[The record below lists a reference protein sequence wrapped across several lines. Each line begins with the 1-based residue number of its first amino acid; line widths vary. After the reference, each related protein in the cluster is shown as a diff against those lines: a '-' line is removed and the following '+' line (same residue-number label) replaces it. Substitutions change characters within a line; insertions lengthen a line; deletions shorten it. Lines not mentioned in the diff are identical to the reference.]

1 MKLYALAGACSMVP
15 HTALEWAKIDYQLE
29 LVDHA
34 TIKSEAY
41 LQINPQGQV
50 PLLVEGDFILTQNT
64 AIVHYIDTLYPQAQ
78 IFGGGNQQQKALAKQ
93 WLAYFNADVH
103 PTFGA
108 LFYPQKYVTNEQ
120 AIEELKQSAV
130 QKIHLAFTRANTAL
144 LDKPFITG
152 HQITIADVYL
162 YVLLRWA
169 TSLKLDLA
177 AHTKLPDFI
186 SQVENNAGVQAVL
199 IQENQSFLKSK

>member
-130 QKIHLAFTRANTAL
+130 QKIHLAFARANTAL

-152 HQITIADVYL
+152 RQITIADVYL

-186 SQVENNAGVQAVL
+186 SQVENNASVRAVL